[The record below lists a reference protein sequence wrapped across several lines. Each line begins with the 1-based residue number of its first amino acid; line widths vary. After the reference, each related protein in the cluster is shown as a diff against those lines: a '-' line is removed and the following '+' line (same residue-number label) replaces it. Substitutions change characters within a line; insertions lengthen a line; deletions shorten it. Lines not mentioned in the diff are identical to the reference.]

1 MSRAQPDDTA
11 ADAVAA
17 WRAAE
22 RRAAATTSRDADGG
36 AAAPRPELEVDADG
50 SAPLRERF
58 AALLASLP
66 TRGDGGGD
74 GDSERLAECTRKWW
88 RILHDKHCA
97 AGRHYHTLEHL
108 RNYHAQL
115 RRYKAAGRLAAPA
128 VCELALFFH
137 DAVYDARRADNE
149 LQSAQLFADFC
160 ADLRRAT
167 DLPPSL
173 HLEQA
178 TGLILRTA
186 NHMDATPAE
195 DSDAAAFLDCDL
207 HTLGATPRAC
217 AWSTLTSMR
226 PNTAAGGPRCCA
238 PSPRPMSISTSRR
251 RCVTSARPW
260 RTPISRRRSGFCK
273 RRLTK
278 PGLSNSCKPSYGVNF
293 EG

>member
-1 MSRAQPDDTA
+1 M
-11 ADAVAA
+11 
-17 WRAAE
+17 
-22 RRAAATTSRDADGG
+22 
-36 AAAPRPELEVDADG
+36 
-50 SAPLRERF
+50 
-58 AALLASLP
+58 
-66 TRGDGGGD
+66 
-74 GDSERLAECTRKWW
+74 RKWW

-115 RRYKAAGRLAAPA
+115 RRYKAAGRLTAPA

-149 LQSAQLFADFC
+149 LQSAQLFAEFC

-178 TGLILRTA
+178 AGLILRTA
-186 NHMDATPAE
+186 NHMDA
-195 DSDAAAFLDCDL
+195 
-207 HTLGATPRAC
+207 
-217 AWSTLTSMR
+217 
-226 PNTAAGGPRCCA
+226 TAAGGPRCCA

-278 PGLSNSCKPSYGVNF
+278 P
-293 EG
+293 